1 MNLFIRRFKTMM
13 NLLAEEMIAKRIEA
27 HKALRWKLDRGVK

>member
-27 HKALRWKLDRGVK
+27 HKVLKWKLDREVK